1 MKHLIAILALALST
15 SVFANDAP
23 KKAPEAKKAPAA
35 PAAKKAPEAKKEKCV
50 PSKEV
55 VCDKNLQGK
64 TRPTPKK
71 QEDIK
76 TTK

>member
-1 MKHLIAILALALST
+1 MKQLIAILAVALST
-15 SVFANDAP
+15 SVFAADAP
-23 KKAPEAKKAPAA
+23 KKAPEAKKAPVA
-35 PAAKKAPEAKKEKCV
+35 KCV
-50 PSKEV
+50 PSKDV

-71 QEDIK
+71 KAEDTK

>member
-1 MKHLIAILALALST
+1 MKNLITVLLMAVAST
-15 SVFANDAP
+15 TFAADKEP
-23 KKAPEAKKAPAA
+23 AKKEP
-35 PAAKKAPEAKKEKCV
+35 AKKVEKCV

-71 QEDIK
+71 KAED
-76 TTK
+76 TK

>member
-1 MKHLIAILALALST
+1 MKQLIAILALALST
-15 SVFANDAP
+15 SVFAADAP

-35 PAAKKAPEAKKEKCV
+35 PAAKKEKCV

-55 VCDKNLQGK
+55 ICQDSLKGK

-71 QEDIK
+71 KAED
-76 TTK
+76 TK

>member
-1 MKHLIAILALALST
+1 MKHLIAILAVALST
-15 SVFANDAP
+15 TVFAADAP

-35 PAAKKAPEAKKEKCV
+35 PAAKKEKCV

>member
-1 MKHLIAILALALST
+1 MKNLITILVMAIATTA
-15 SVFANDAP
+15 FAADKAPAKKEAP
-23 KKAPEAKKAPAA
+23 KKV
-35 PAAKKAPEAKKEKCV
+35 EKCI

-64 TRPTPKK
+64 TRPKPKK
-71 QEDIK
+71 QVE

>member
-1 MKHLIAILALALST
+1 MKQLIGIFAIVFALS
-15 SVFANDAP
+15 SAHAADAP
-23 KKAPEAKKAPAA
+23 KA
-35 PAAKKAPEAKKEKCV
+35 PAAKKAAPAKCV

-71 QEDIK
+71 KAEPKD
-76 TTK
+76 TK